1 MLESRSRV
9 WSVSR
14 MDGGGGILGIIVIG
28 FCGMA
33 VVVLERMEVHCRP
46 ASSYQDGLHG
56 PWISNYKLW
65 CSFGGRQEGGFPP
78 NDVIHN
84 VVNNSGKDPANYGRR
99 DYRGICE
106 KCMEAKK

>member
-1 MLESRSRV
+1 
-9 WSVSR
+9 
-14 MDGGGGILGIIVIG
+14 MDGGGGGILGIIVIG

-33 VVVLERMEVHCRP
+33 VVVLERMEVHCRLP
-46 ASSYQDGLHG
+46 PCFLSISGWT
-56 PWISNYKLW
+56 PWSI
-65 CSFGGRQEGGFPP
+65 SFGGRQEGGFPP

-99 DYRGICE
+99 DYRGICK